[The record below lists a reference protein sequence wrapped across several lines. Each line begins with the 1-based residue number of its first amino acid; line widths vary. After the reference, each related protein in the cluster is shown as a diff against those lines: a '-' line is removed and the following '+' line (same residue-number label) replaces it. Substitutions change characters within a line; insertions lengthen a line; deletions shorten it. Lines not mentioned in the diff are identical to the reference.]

1 MYASSCPFGDFARI
15 LYYFWDSAL
24 KILQTTFSGIPS
36 FETNFCGIDCWKS
49 AHVCPNKNKKYVGKT
64 DKSADN
70 FPFWWAVHICNQSSM
85 DDSAEILSNSTEIS
99 ARKPVAQDLICHV
112 PEPKIPSQKLSE
124 TAWAQR
130 WRLNA
135 TDDAMLN
142 DADETYSDGSGGDE
156 SERPDSVITKALSSS
171 DRFRRNPG
179 CARRRCV
186 PQKIR
191 QGNYDQKVLDC
202 QVIIF
207 YDFFKKHAWFNIR
220 DTPTNINQHQPTP
233 TNINQHQ
240 PTSTNINQHQPTPT
254 NINQHQPTSTN
265 INQHQPTSTNINQN
279 QPTNITQQTSTN
291 QHQPT
296 NINQPTSTNQHQ
308 STNHPQSSPGLWW
321 GAEDDVNYPHH
332 HDHHHPHHH
341 HHDHHHHH
349 HRHHDHHPHP
359 EHDLFA
365 DTASQVWQFIWI
377 CRTFY
382 SKWRHMK
389 TIQICPGAVRHW
401 SSCP

>member
-1 MYASSCPFGDFARI
+1 
-15 LYYFWDSAL
+15 
-24 KILQTTFSGIPS
+24 
-36 FETNFCGIDCWKS
+36 
-49 AHVCPNKNKKYVGKT
+49 
-64 DKSADN
+64 
-70 FPFWWAVHICNQSSM
+70 
-85 DDSAEILSNSTEIS
+85 
-99 ARKPVAQDLICHV
+99 
-112 PEPKIPSQKLSE
+112 
-124 TAWAQR
+124 
-130 WRLNA
+130 
-135 TDDAMLN
+135 MLN

-233 TNINQHQ
+233 TNINQHP
-240 PTSTNINQHQPTPT
+240 PTST

-265 INQHQPTSTNINQN
+265 INQHQPKPTN

-308 STNHPQSSPGLWW
+308 STNHPQSSPGL
-321 GAEDDVNYPHH
+321 
-332 HDHHHPHHH
+332 
-341 HHDHHHHH
+341 
-349 HRHHDHHPHP
+349 
-359 EHDLFA
+359 
-365 DTASQVWQFIWI
+365 
-377 CRTFY
+377 
-382 SKWRHMK
+382 
-389 TIQICPGAVRHW
+389 
-401 SSCP
+401 